1 MLDFDLA
8 VLYEVETRIL
18 KQAVKRNINSFPE
31 DFMFQLTEPEWEI
44 LRSQFVT
51 SSWGGSRY
59 LPSAFTEQGVAM
71 LSGVLNS
78 EKAIEVNIAI
88 IRTFVMIRQYAL
100 SNKELLIKL
109 NKLESKYDR
118 QFKDV
123 AEAINYMLEKDNRD
137 IIQKGRKRIGYKT
150 DEIKE

>member
-1 MLDFDLA
+1 
-8 VLYEVETRIL
+8 
-18 KQAVKRNINSFPE
+18 
-31 DFMFQLTEPEWEI
+31 
-44 LRSQFVT
+44 
-51 SSWGGSRY
+51 
-59 LPSAFTEQGVAM
+59 
-71 LSGVLNS
+71 
-78 EKAIEVNIAI
+78 
-88 IRTFVMIRQYAL
+88 MIRQYAL